1 MGIPPIISRPPEPI
15 RFKLTFDLPNNQLI
29 VEDDTK
35 YSQMGIFA
43 STVSGLYRITG
54 PLGIIYA
61 NVGYTSDSFDA
72 PDIDGDEE
80 TLSKVVNLPIDVD
93 GNVLRGLYRVEY
105 KVQYNSSVV
114 SIVSKD
120 YRFTYQSPIVD
131 IEVSSDNRTSVITS
145 VDSTDYVYNDV
156 SPLTIVREHTLTPPQ
171 TSTLSEVTGTG
182 SILTSGPNIWTRTW
196 IAQLVS
202 TFTYELDEWIIGLDP
217 WIYINDSI
225 TGEES
230 HAVES
235 DDITSDYYACAYA
248 LSSKYEAA
256 KTSSPTEA
264 KRLEGFII
272 SLNKAYVMYQWAKN
286 VGEDFTVWANQIYT
300 ILQVATDCAALPPSD
315 KSREVIPWASIV
327 GGSVSTGSNWFDYEG
342 VPPIGLGLDGD
353 MCIDTLTGDI
363 YKKVSG
369 SWGSPIMNIMGEQ
382 GEQGEGAGTGN
393 TYYGYA
399 VGSSSVTETQ
409 IIAPFTIDP
418 DISIPEVGD
427 SILITA
433 NLAVSQ
439 PSNFP
444 TSNTIMNLSIILRST
459 HYGEKR
465 VETVCKPE
473 LWVKITRASS
483 TQLFITTEYSAATV
497 TLSTLLELGVIN
509 GGVNV
514 QKSSPYGANA
524 DVVVSQLT
532 INNQKFI

>member
-1 MGIPPIISRPPEPI
+1 
-15 RFKLTFDLPNNQLI
+15 
-29 VEDDTK
+29 
-35 YSQMGIFA
+35 
-43 STVSGLYRITG
+43 
-54 PLGIIYA
+54 
-61 NVGYTSDSFDA
+61 
-72 PDIDGDEE
+72 
-80 TLSKVVNLPIDVD
+80 
-93 GNVLRGLYRVEY
+93 
-105 KVQYNSSVV
+105 
-114 SIVSKD
+114 
-120 YRFTYQSPIVD
+120 
-131 IEVSSDNRTSVITS
+131 
-145 VDSTDYVYNDV
+145 
-156 SPLTIVREHTLTPPQ
+156 
-171 TSTLSEVTGTG
+171 
-182 SILTSGPNIWTRTW
+182 
-196 IAQLVS
+196 
-202 TFTYELDEWIIGLDP
+202 
-217 WIYINDSI
+217 
-225 TGEES
+225 
-230 HAVES
+230 
-235 DDITSDYYACAYA
+235 
-248 LSSKYEAA
+248 
-256 KTSSPTEA
+256 
-264 KRLEGFII
+264 
-272 SLNKAYVMYQWAKN
+272 MYQWAKN

-473 LWVKITRASS
+473 LWVKNNKGEFYPIIHHNRVFSS
-483 TQLFITTEYSAATV
+483 HSNI
-497 TLSTLLELGVIN
+497 
-509 GGVNV
+509 VNI
-514 QKSSPYGANA
+514 A
-524 DVVVSQLT
+524 
-532 INNQKFI
+532 